1 MSGFGA
7 RWQAFSRRERLL
19 IALAATLALAVLLW
33 LAVLRPLAATR
44 TAAEARLATAT
55 SDLAAVTAMA
65 AAIRAA
71 EARVPA
77 GGDVPLPELA
87 ARRIAEAGLSA
98 EPVQPLPDG
107 GVALRIAAVRAPV
120 LLAWLA
126 ARERDDALVIERARL
141 RRNGDATI
149 AADLVLRRR

>member
-1 MSGFGA
+1 MTSRA
-7 RWQAFSRRERLL
+7 AQWQAFSPRERGL
-19 IALAATLALAVLLW
+19 IAVAAALALAVLLW
-33 LAVLRPLAATR
+33 LAILRPLAATR
-44 TAAEARLATAT
+44 AAAEARLATAT
-55 SDLAAVTAMA
+55 LDVAAVTAMT

-77 GGDVPLPELA
+77 GGEMPLPELA

-98 EPVQPLPDG
+98 EPVQALPDG
-107 GVALRIAAVRAPV
+107 AVALRIAAVRAPV

-126 ARERDDALVIERARL
+126 TRERDDALVIERARL

-149 AADLVLRRR
+149 AADVVLRRR